1 MRTRGVVL
9 DVTTYSIE
17 DHLITAGTD
26 TYQFDKDGFLT
37 QKTTSSGITT
47 YKYSSRGETQ
57 SVTLSDGTVISY
69 DHDPMGRRITK
80 RVNGNIVAKYLWS
93 GKIRLMAVYD
103 GNDNLIMRFNYV
115 DGRMPVSM
123 EYSGTTYY
131 LLYDQVGSLRAV
143 ADNMG
148 NIVKRVDY
156 DSFGNI
162 VNDTNPGFSVSFGFA
177 GGLYDS
183 DTGLI
188 RFGVRDYDPAIGR
201 WTAKDPI
208 DFYGGDVNLYGYV
221 GEGPVNFI
229 DPWGLWTLGFG
240 FGGTGGAGGAFSGSS
255 MIVIDGHGNIAIVY
269 SRGGGGMGGI
279 NISGGGI
286 LQITNSDNVNNLG
299 GICTQTGG
307 SFGEGLTG
315 GVEHLGGSGYQGVN
329 LNFGYGGGLTPL
341 ELHSVVENASVELL
355 TNIFK

>member
-103 GNDNLIMRFNYV
+103 GNDNLIMRFNYADDRV
-115 DGRMPVSM
+115 PYSM
-123 EYSGTTYY
+123 EYAGQTYY
-131 LLYDQVGSLRAV
+131 LLYDYVGSLRAV
-143 ADNMG
+143 VDSSG
-148 NIVKRVDY
+148 LIIKRIDY
-156 DSFGNI
+156 DSFGNVI
-162 VNDTNPGFSVSFGFA
+162 LDTEPSLNIPIGFA
-177 GGLYDS
+177 GGLYDQ
-183 DTGLI
+183 DTGLV
-188 RFGVRDYDPAIGR
+188 RFGARDYDPSISR

-208 DFYGGDVNLYGYV
+208 DFAGGDVNL
-221 GEGPVNFI
+221 
-229 DPWGLWTLGFG
+229 
-240 FGGTGGAGGAFSGSS
+240 
-255 MIVIDGHGNIAIVY
+255 
-269 SRGGGGMGGI
+269 
-279 NISGGGI
+279 
-286 LQITNSDNVNNLG
+286 
-299 GICTQTGG
+299 
-307 SFGEGLTG
+307 
-315 GVEHLGGSGYQGVN
+315 
-329 LNFGYGGGLTPL
+329 
-341 ELHSVVENASVELL
+341 
-355 TNIFK
+355 